1 VSTHER
7 TLLVGVKALI
17 APSLVPAASVFYGDL
32 PATTPDRAV
41 ALNCYA
47 ATDEAKVALSRLR
60 LQVMVRGVVNDSLD
74 AGDLADTIFD
84 ALHGLE
90 NLWFGG
96 VHLVQCFRIS
106 RVPLG
111 IDSAKRTTRADNYE
125 CDVDL
130 PVTAGRP
137 F

>member
-1 VSTHER
+1 MSHER
-7 TLLVGVKALI
+7 ALLTGLKPLI
-17 APSLVPAASVFYGDL
+17 LAAAPGLTVVYGDL
-32 PATTPDRAV
+32 PSSPDRAV
-41 ALNCYA
+41 ALNAYA
-47 ATDEAKVALSRLR
+47 ATDEAKVALSRIR
-60 LQVMVRGVVNDSLD
+60 VQVMARGVVNNSLD
-74 AGDLADTIFD
+74 AGDLADDIFD

-90 NLWFGG
+90 NLWFGD

-111 IDSAKRTTRADNYE
+111 IDTAKRTSRADNYE

-130 PVTAGRP
+130 PVTVGRP

>member
-1 VSTHER
+1 MSTHER
-7 TLLVGVKALI
+7 TLLAGLKPLI
-17 APSLVPAASVFYGDL
+17 APDLLPLASVFYGDL
-32 PATTPDRAV
+32 PALTPHRAV
-41 ALNCYA
+41 AFNCYA
-47 ATDEAKVALSRLR
+47 ATDEAKVALTRLR
-60 LQVMVRGVVNDSLD
+60 VQVMVRGIENDSLD
-74 AGDLADTIFD
+74 AGDLADSIFD
-84 ALHGLE
+84 RLHGLE

-111 IDSAKRTTRADNYE
+111 IDTAKRTTRADNYE

>member
-1 VSTHER
+1 MSHER
-7 TLLVGVKALI
+7 TLLVGLKPLI
-17 APSLVPAASVFYGDL
+17 VAAGIPTGSVVYGDL
-32 PATTPDRAV
+32 PTAPDRAV

-47 ATDEAKVALSRLR
+47 ALDEAKVALTRLR
-60 LQVMVRGVVNDSLD
+60 VQVMVRGIVNDSLD

-96 VHLVQCFRIS
+96 VHLVQCFRVS
-106 RVPLG
+106 RIPLG